1 MLTLAAIAI
10 VSYLLGS
17 IPAGYLVGRMAG
29 IDIRKVGSGNI
40 GATNVTRVLGKRY
53 GYPVFAVDFLKG
65 LAAVILSILI
75 AKHTQPGW
83 FSPDLFGITAAVSS
97 VIGHSFPVWLRFK
110 GGKGVATSAGALFGL
125 MPLAAL
131 VGALIWFVTFKLTRY
146 VSVASITAAVALPII
161 IFVMTS
167 LNQTHRKGLFYS
179 SICLAAVVV
188 LRHRSNLSRL
198 AHGTEPR
205 FEPLKIAMSRST
217 SGGALVIIGLII
229 AGYFYFL
236 FDTSVPVESHYISG
250 YGTIGGGRVNNLGLM
265 QDRTL
270 GFGAGLAIAIVGAVM
285 IASDK
290 QKKKT

>member
-29 IDIRKVGSGNI
+29 IDIRKAGSGNI
-40 GATNVTRVLGKRY
+40 GATNVTRVLGKRC

-75 AKHTQPGW
+75 AKRTQPDW
-83 FSPDLFGITAAVSS
+83 FSRDLFGITAAVSS
-97 VIGHSFPVWLRFK
+97 VIGHSFSVWLRFK
-110 GGKGVATSAGALFGL
+110 GGS
-125 MPLAAL
+125 
-131 VGALIWFVTFKLTRY
+131 Y

-188 LRHRSNLSRL
+188 LRHRSNLVGLMR
-198 AHGTEPR
+198 GTEPR
-205 FEPLKIAMSRST
+205 F
-217 SGGALVIIGLII
+217 
-229 AGYFYFL
+229 
-236 FDTSVPVESHYISG
+236 
-250 YGTIGGGRVNNLGLM
+250 
-265 QDRTL
+265 
-270 GFGAGLAIAIVGAVM
+270 
-285 IASDK
+285 
-290 QKKKT
+290 QKRK